1 MLTQAIAKIEA
12 QQNGLANTQAYGVGE
27 QLKDILRAEPWN
39 APLVARDLDLP
50 EMSIREC
57 EKKIAAAAKKN
68 GGWCSGKQADEI
80 IRKFYGLTTAPST
93 APAEPEPKP
102 EQKPRKR
109 AAIRLEDFF

>member
-12 QQNGLANTQAYGVGE
+12 QQKELTNTQAYGVGE

-39 APLVARDLDLP
+39 APLVTRDLDIP

-57 EKKIAAAAKKN
+57 KKKIAAAAKKN

-80 IRKFYGLTTAPST
+80 IRKFYGLTSGAQST
-93 APAEPEPKP
+93 QPPAEPEP
-102 EQKPRKR
+102 KPRKR